1 MFCPQCGQQQV
12 TDEVRFCSRCGFQ
25 LGIVSGLLPT
35 GGALPE
41 TLHTAASDV
50 WKPSPRRRG
59 VQQGILMMFIGMVL
73 TPVLAVILDPPH
85 GNLYLSQTLVPLS
98 AIIFF
103 WGGILRMLYA
113 LIFQEGAIR
122 RKKHQ
127 PEQAYVAPSYAPPPL
142 AAPGAR
148 GASSTLPHAE
158 SIPARSFM
166 PPARGGTSEIAP
178 PPSVT
183 ESTTRLLDEQPD
195 KQSR

>member
-1 MFCPQCGQQQV
+1 M
-12 TDEVRFCSRCGFQ
+12 
-25 LGIVSGLLPT
+25 SGLLPT
-35 GGALPE
+35 GGALPQNFN
-41 TLHTAASDV
+41 TAATDV

-85 GNLYLSQTLVPLS
+85 GNHYLAEILVPLS

-113 LIFQEGAIR
+113 GIFQEGPVR

-127 PEQAYVAPSYAPPPL
+127 AEQAYVAPSYAPSPL

-148 GASSTLPHAE
+148 AAAPVLPHAE

-166 PPARGGTSEIAP
+166 PPARGGTSEIAA

>member
-12 TDEVRFCSRCGFQ
+12 SDEVRFCSRCGFQ
-25 LGIVSGLLPT
+25 LGVVSGLLPT
-35 GGALPE
+35 GGALPQSFS
-41 TLHTAASDV
+41 TAAADV

-73 TPVLAVILDPPH
+73 TPVLAVILEPPH
-85 GNLYLSQTLVPLS
+85 GNLYLAQTLVPLS

-113 LIFQEGAIR
+113 GIFQEGPVR

-127 PEQAYVAPSYAPPPL
+127 AEQTYVAPSPL

-148 GASSTLPHAE
+148 GAASTLPPAE